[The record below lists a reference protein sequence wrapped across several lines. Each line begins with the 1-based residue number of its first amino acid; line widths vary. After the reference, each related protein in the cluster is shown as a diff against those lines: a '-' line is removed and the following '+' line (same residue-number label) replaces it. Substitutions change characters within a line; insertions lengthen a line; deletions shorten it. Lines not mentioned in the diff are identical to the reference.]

1 MQENSINSMRAL
13 LILFLFASQVG
24 VSQLYSDSA
33 YKKVIVHN
41 DLQEA
46 LVDSLSVKK
55 LILKRDKLTIFPM
68 DILKLTELEY
78 LDLSS
83 NKLDSLPPEINQLK
97 NLRVLI
103 LTRNSFLRFPK
114 EIFELQYLKILKIGG
129 NEFETIPR
137 GIDSLKV
144 IEEIDLWNTSINDLP
159 LGIENVTSLKRL
171 DLRGILLNYEKQ
183 EEIFELLPKVKV
195 YMSPA
200 CNCGF

>member
-1 MQENSINSMRAL
+1 MRAF
-13 LILFLFASQVG
+13 LILFFFISQVAI
-24 VSQLYSDSA
+24 SQLYSDSA
-33 YKKVIVHN
+33 YKNVTVHN
-41 DLQEA
+41 NLQEA
-46 LVDSLSVKK
+46 LIDSGSVRK
-55 LILKRDKLTIFPM
+55 LILKREKLTVFPM

-83 NKLDSLPPEINQLK
+83 NKLDSIPPEINQLK

-103 LTRNSFLRFPK
+103 LTRNSLLKFPK
-114 EIFELQYLKILKIGG
+114 EIFALKYLKVLKIGG

-144 IEEIDLWNTSINDLP
+144 IEEIDFWNTSISDLP
-159 LGIENVTSLKRL
+159 LGIENVKSLKRL

-183 EEIFELLPKVKV
+183 ADIFELLPKVKV

>member
-1 MQENSINSMRAL
+1 MQENSNKSMRFL
-13 LILFLFASQVG
+13 LILFLFVSQVG

-33 YKKVIVHN
+33 YKKVAVYN
-41 DLQEA
+41 DLQDA
-46 LVDSLSVKK
+46 LVDSGSVKK

-83 NKLDSLPPEINQLK
+83 NKIDSLPTEINQLK

-103 LTRNSFLRFPK
+103 LTRNSLLKFPK
-114 EIFELQYLKILKIGG
+114 EIFELQYLKVLKIGG

-159 LGIENVTSLKRL
+159 FGIENIKSLKRL

-183 EEIFELLPKVKV
+183 EEIFELLPNVKV
-195 YMSPA
+195 YLSPA